1 MKEQKISVLD
11 QALSLLSHREHS
23 TKELATK
30 LKAKGN
36 TENEISTTITHLQDI
51 NYLNDRRFTEVFI
64 RSRINKPLGVN
75 RILQELVQKGID
87 RVEAKEA
94 ITNANTDWFEL
105 AKKLKERKFGEDAS
119 TDFKEKAKQSRY
131 LQYRGFDFDQI
142 KYAISSSDEY

>member
-1 MKEQKISVLD
+1 MKEQKAPIFD

-36 TENEISTTITHLQDI
+36 TEDEISSLILHLQDI
-51 NYLNDRRFTEVFI
+51 NYLNDERFTEIFV

-75 RILQELVQKGID
+75 RILQELIQKGIG
-87 RVEAKEA
+87 RAEAKQA
-94 ITNANTDWFEL
+94 ITDANVDWFEL
-105 AKKLKERKFGEDAS
+105 AKKLKERKFGEVVS

-131 LQYRGFDFDQI
+131 LQYRGFDFEQI
-142 KYAISSSDEY
+142 KYAISPLDEY